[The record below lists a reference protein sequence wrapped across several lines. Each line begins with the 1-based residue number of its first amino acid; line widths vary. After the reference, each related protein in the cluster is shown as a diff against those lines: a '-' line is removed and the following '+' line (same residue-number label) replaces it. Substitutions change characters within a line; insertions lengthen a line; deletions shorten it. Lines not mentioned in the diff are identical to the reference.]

1 MGLEILDNIQR
12 RILTSV
18 CKISGLDFI
27 YLTGGTAL
35 SAFYLYHRKSH
46 DLDFF
51 TAEEELIP
59 SICHK
64 IEDQLKKEGFEV
76 EKTRGLRSFTE
87 LLISLPDDSTIIHIA
102 LDSPYRLEE
111 LKQSKDYEGL
121 KVDSLRDIAAN
132 KLLTVFGRANL
143 RDFVDVYFLVK
154 EKFTKKELIE
164 DAIKKDPGFDLYWLG
179 TAMERINEFS
189 DDSAEMLLLVKSCPI
204 DELQKFFNAWRR
216 EIFIEVTKG

>member
-1 MGLEILDNIQR
+1 MGLETLDNIQR
-12 RILTSV
+12 KILTSV
-18 CKISGLDFI
+18 CKIPELEFF

-51 TAEEELIP
+51 TSEEELIP
-59 SICHK
+59 SISHK
-64 IEDQLKKEGFEV
+64 MEDQLRKEGFEV
-76 EKTRGLRSFTE
+76 EKTRGLHSFTE
-87 LLISLPDDSTIIHIA
+87 LAVSLPDDSTIIHIA

-111 LKQSKDYEGL
+111 LQQSKDYEGL

-154 EKFTKKELIE
+154 ERFTKKELIE
-164 DAIKKDPGFDLYWLG
+164 DATKKDPGFDLYWLG

-189 DDSAEMLLLVKSCPI
+189 DDSAEMHLLVKPCPI
-204 DELQKFFNAWRR
+204 GELQKFFNEWRR
-216 EIFIEVTKG
+216 EIFKKVTRG

>member
-12 RILTSV
+12 KILTSV
-18 CKISGLDFI
+18 CKIPELEFF

-51 TAEEELIP
+51 TSEEELIP
-59 SICHK
+59 SISHK
-64 IEDQLKKEGFEV
+64 IADHLGKEGFEV
-76 EKTRGLRSFTE
+76 EKTRGLHSFTE
-87 LLISLPDDSTIIHIA
+87 LAVSSPDDSTIIHIA

-111 LKQSKDYEGL
+111 LQQSKDYEGL
-121 KVDSLRDIAAN
+121 KIDSLRDLAAN

-154 EKFTKKELIE
+154 EKFGKKELIE
-164 DAIKKDPGFDLYWLG
+164 DATKKDPGFDLYWLG

-189 DDSAEMLLLVKSCPI
+189 DDSAEMLLLLKPCPF
-204 DELQKFFNAWRR
+204 DELQGFFNKWKR
-216 EIFIEVTKG
+216 EIFKEVTRG